1 MTKSKV
7 LDKELQTLTAE
18 EQRTLV
24 ANNGL
29 GVAVAPLGD
38 VEEAGDDEEGVMDVE
53 EDDVV
58 LGGGSDLELDA

>member
-1 MTKSKV
+1 MTTRNN
-7 LDKELQTLTAE
+7 LDKKLQTFTAE